1 LVNPV
6 TEQPCVPVKGVA
18 LVTVH
23 VLITGV
29 PVAPAYA
36 STTYVVAMPSAVKAT
51 ERECVPFNA
60 TVGKPLASPMTIV
73 DAAEGSVPSAS
84 AAPLV
89 VGVTV
94 TLAVVVV
101 AKRWYELAVTVPE
114 VVAVIVSVPVTVN
127 VPASL
132 SPAVRVPGVTVA
144 TVSAVPPV
152 PIVAVPDA
160 NVAPTAGGIPT
171 YE

>member
-84 AAPLV
+84 AAPFV

-101 AKRWYELAVTVPE
+101 AKRWYELAVTVP
-114 VVAVIVSVPVTVN
+114 VATGFVPVTVN

-132 SPAVRVPGVTVA
+132 SPAVRAPGTTVA
-144 TVSAVPPV
+144 TVTVPTM
-152 PIVAVPDA
+152 VAVPDA